1 MRKLTIYI
9 QYIYRTFQKGRFYTL
24 WYTPIETLMICSYYR
39 KNYLSDNKDNDP
51 GIFVPSMKKFNK
63 NLFIYGAIYYQVE
76 SLNSDFES
84 EIKKAINHYRR
95 DQWTKNLPEMFC

>member
-1 MRKLTIYI
+1 
-9 QYIYRTFQKGRFYTL
+9 
-24 WYTPIETLMICSYYR
+24 MICSYYR

-51 GIFVPSMKKFNK
+51 GIFVPSMKEFNK
-63 NLFIYGAIYYQVE
+63 NPFIYGAIYYQVE

-95 DQWTKNLPEMFC
+95 DQWTKNFSSKNLFSKYEHVGKKLRFTHIY